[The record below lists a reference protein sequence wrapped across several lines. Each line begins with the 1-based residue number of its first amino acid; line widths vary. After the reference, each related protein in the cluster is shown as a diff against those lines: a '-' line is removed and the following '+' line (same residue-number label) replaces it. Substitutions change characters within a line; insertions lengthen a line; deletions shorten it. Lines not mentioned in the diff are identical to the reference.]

1 LKPPLGTV
9 NVTVT
14 YSVPSLVNTQP
25 VPVKTPGNQ
34 VMPFRQSF
42 PPSRPVNTETL
53 WSKVVR
59 IPASGLIVLQAV
71 FPVAAEG
78 GTITVIIY

>member
-1 LKPPLGTV
+1 MKPPLGRV

-14 YSVPSLVNTQP
+14 YSVPSLVNSQP
-25 VPVKTPGNQ
+25 VPVRRPGDQ
-34 VMPFRQSF
+34 VMPVGQSF
-42 PPSRPVNTETL
+42 LPSRTVNTETL

-59 IPASGLIVLQAV
+59 IPTSGLIVLQAV